1 MPIQFPANPVNGQ
14 VSQGYYYDANLLAWK
29 ASPISSGPAQVADTA
44 PAGAIH
50 GDVWYNSADGTIYV
64 YYVDGTSSQWVETR
78 SMPAPYVAS
87 SSTARDIFFGVPADE
102 TARLNLQNSGVQC
115 FRSDKGWT
123 EQYLATYNASTNPGG
138 ATPAGWYPFGGTKPA
153 ARLIRPANQATSGT
167 SGVPTK
173 IEFNSVV
180 FDTANLTGPNTY
192 SLTAPIAGIYH
203 VMIHTSYAS
212 GNAAL
217 FFNTVLYKN
226 NAVIGQSYFEDLTPG
241 QSGQY
246 PWPQINTMVSLAAGD
261 FVSAYMSVNGTSQT
275 LQGDRCSFEMI
286 YVGPVR

>member
-1 MPIQFPANPVNGQ
+1 MAIQFPASPTNGQ
-14 VSQGYYYDANLLAWK
+14 IYQGYYYDSTLAAWK
-29 ASPISSGPAQVADTA
+29 ASPISAGPASIADSA
-44 PAGAIH
+44 PTGAIH

-87 SSTARDIFFGVPADE
+87 SSTARDTFFGVPADE

-138 ATPAGWYPFGGTKPA
+138 ATPAGWYPFGGSRPA
-153 ARLIRPANQATSGT
+153 ARLIKTNNQATSAT
-167 SGVPTK
+167 SGAVTK

-180 FDTANLTGPNTY
+180 FDTANLSGPNTY
-192 SLTAPIAGIYH
+192 SLTAPIPGIYQ
-203 VMIHTSYAS
+203 VITHTAYAS

-217 FFNTVLYKN
+217 FFVTALYKN
-226 NAVIGQSYFEDLTPG
+226 GAVIGQSYFEDLTPG

-246 PWPQINTMVSLAAGD
+246 PWPQVNAMLNLAAGD
-261 FVSAYMSVNGTSQT
+261 YVSVFMSVNGTNQT
-275 LQGDRCSFEMI
+275 LQGDRCSFEMV
-286 YVGPVR
+286 YLGPAR